1 MEWFLYVC
9 RYPPL
14 VLIPPLFRGNQY
26 ILMVGAIH
34 GIVQTTNI
42 PPKKTTNYY
51 SRTSNKLIIDM
62 FYNKFCIN
70 LSIFFCTIQKKSLT
84 LQAV

>member
-1 MEWFLYVC
+1 MVFVRMPL
-9 RYPPL
+9 PP
-14 VLIPPLFRGNQY
+14 ISINSPLFRGNQY

-51 SRTSNKLIIDM
+51 SRTANKLIIDM
-62 FYNKFCIN
+62 FYNKFCIK
-70 LSIFFCTIQKKSLT
+70 LSSFFVPFKKNH
-84 LQAV
+84 

>member
-1 MEWFLYVC
+1 MVFVRMPL
-9 RYPPL
+9 PP
-14 VLIPPLFRGNQY
+14 ISINSPLFRGNQY

-51 SRTSNKLIIDM
+51 SRTANKLIIDM

-70 LSIFFCTIQKKSLT
+70 LSRFFCSNQKKSLT

>member
-1 MEWFLYVC
+1 MVFVRMPL
-9 RYPPL
+9 PP
-14 VLIPPLFRGNQY
+14 ISINSPLFRGNQY

-51 SRTSNKLIIDM
+51 SRTSNKLVIDM

-70 LSIFFCTIQKKSLT
+70 LSSFFVPFKKNH
-84 LQAV
+84 

>member
-1 MEWFLYVC
+1 MVFVRMPL
-9 RYPPL
+9 PP
-14 VLIPPLFRGNQY
+14 ISINSPLFRGNQY

>member
-1 MEWFLYVC
+1 MVFVRMPL
-9 RYPPL
+9 PP
-14 VLIPPLFRGNQY
+14 ISINSPLPRGNQY

-42 PPKKTTNYY
+42 PPKKSTNYY
-51 SRTSNKLIIDM
+51 SRTSNKLIIDI

-70 LSIFFCTIQKKSLT
+70 LSRFFCSNQKKSLT
-84 LQAV
+84 LQAIL

>member
-1 MEWFLYVC
+1 MFFVRMPL
-9 RYPPL
+9 PP
-14 VLIPPLFRGNQY
+14 ISINSPLFRGNQY

-70 LSIFFCTIQKKSLT
+70 LSSFFCANQKKSLI
-84 LQAV
+84 L